1 MGDFGDDPEGDD
13 TALLAVIAGD
23 VDLIELAA
31 SDPLPPVLTDAAPE
45 PFEGGGS

>member
-23 VDLIELAA
+23 VDLAALAA
-31 SDPLPPVLTDAAPE
+31 SDPVPPAVTDEAPE